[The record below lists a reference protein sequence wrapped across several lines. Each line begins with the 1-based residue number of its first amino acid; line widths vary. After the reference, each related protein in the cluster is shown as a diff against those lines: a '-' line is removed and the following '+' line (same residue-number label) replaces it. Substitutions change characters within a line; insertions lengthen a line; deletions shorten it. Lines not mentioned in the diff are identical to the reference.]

1 MKGLLAEALTLP
13 PSQRRVFANRLAAD
27 DAALAEELGSLLDA
41 AEAGET
47 LLDRLPAVLAAE
59 VDELRGA
66 SCLGERLGPYRIVEL
81 IGRGGMGEVYRAERA
96 DGQYEQQVAI
106 KLMGHSFDR
115 EHAISRFHAER
126 QILASLDHP
135 NLAKVFDGGVTEDG
149 RPYFVMELVDG

>member
-1 MKGLLAEALTLP
+1 MKSL
-13 PSQRRVFANRLAAD
+13 
-27 DAALAEELGSLLDA
+27 LAEELSALIDVTTA
-41 AEAGET
+41 SHT
-47 LLDRLPAVLAAE
+47 LLDDPRFATKQAADALSG
-59 VDELRGA
+59 VPRIGQQ
-66 SCLGERLGPYRIVEL
+66 LGPYRIVEL